1 MLKEEKP
8 HLETLWNANYVKVWV
23 ANFMLNFS
31 FMVLTP
37 LLPLYLSEHF
47 GATKDQIGY
56 VLSGYALTAL
66 LIRPFSGFFVD
77 SFPRKAV
84 LLIFY
89 FIFAILFGGYI
100 LAGSLVLFCIVRT
113 LHGAPMGAA
122 TVANSTVSI
131 DVLPSSRRAEGIG
144 YYGISNNLS
153 TAIAPAIGLAIYQW
167 TGNFQY
173 IFYMALVAACIG
185 WVINCTLK
193 LQPRELVKDK
203 QPISLD
209 RFLLLKGLR
218 ACVTLLACAFSYGV
232 VSTYLAIYGKEK
244 LGITA
249 GSGLFFVLLSVGLV
263 LSRLVGARSLRKGR
277 IVENA
282 TYGLLISMCGFFLFA
297 ALHHPIGYYGS
308 ALIIGLGNGHMF
320 PAIQTM
326 FINLAPHSQRGTAN
340 STMLISWDLG
350 VGMGIIFG
358 GMIVEWFNQMYDC
371 GYSAAFWAASA
382 VNVLGVLFYFASV
395 RSHFI
400 ANRLR

>member
-1 MLKEEKP
+1 MEKR
-8 HLETLWNANYVKVWV
+8 LETLWNANYIKVWT

-37 LLPLYLSEHF
+37 LLPLYLSEQF

-100 LAGSLVLFCIVRT
+100 VAGGLLIFGIVRT

-122 TVANSTVSI
+122 TVANSTVAI

-144 YYGISNNLS
+144 YYGISNNMS
-153 TAIAPAIGLAIYQW
+153 TAIAPAIGLYIYNT
-167 TGNFQY
+167 TGNFY
-173 IFYMALVAACIG
+173 IIFYMALIAALIG
-185 WVINCTLK
+185 FLINCTLK
-193 LQPRELVKDK
+193 LKKRELIKDK

-209 RFLLLKGLR
+209 RFILLKAWRQGVCLI
-218 ACVTLLACAFSYGV
+218 TCAFAYGV
-232 VSTYLAIYGKEK
+232 LSTYLAIYGKEK

-263 LSRLVGARSLRKGR
+263 LSRLVGACSLRNGR

-282 TYGLLISMCGFFLFA
+282 TYGLLISVCGFILFA
-297 ALHHPIGYYGS
+297 ALHNPIGYFGS

-340 STMLISWDLG
+340 SSMLISWDLG
-350 VGMGIIFG
+350 VGMGIILG
-358 GMIVEWFNQMYDC
+358 GMIVEYFNQMYDC
-371 GYSAAFWAASA
+371 GYTVAFWTGA
-382 VNVLGVLFYFASV
+382 VANILGVVFYFTSV
-395 RSHFI
+395 RNHFI